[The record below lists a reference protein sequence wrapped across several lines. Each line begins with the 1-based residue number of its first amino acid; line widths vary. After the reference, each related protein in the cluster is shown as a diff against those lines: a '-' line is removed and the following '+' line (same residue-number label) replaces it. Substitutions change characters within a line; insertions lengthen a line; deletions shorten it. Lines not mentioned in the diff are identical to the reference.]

1 MDAKSKKLKLGS
13 DESFR
18 QKTEEGT
25 MLEEINDQLNHPDS
39 VPGLRDMSRYP
50 GRTIIMTD
58 IHGCDRELEL
68 LLNKVQINPLKDRL
82 IFLGD
87 LFDRGRQSYEVFRRI
102 QKMQIMFG
110 DRLILI
116 RGNHDQMLLN
126 TIEDFSEMRLWSL
139 NGGRK
144 TVSSFK
150 EHGDDIRSAQPM
162 VEKMPFWFETDQFI
176 CVHAG
181 LTSPV
186 PEENDQVT
194 VLWDRGVSYGEYEGK
209 LGIGGHTP
217 MKQVVWWMPG
227 KNYMIL
233 REHSRLP
240 LPEKGFICLDTG
252 CVFGGK
258 LSAMIIEGE
267 EFEIRSVPGKKA

>member
-1 MDAKSKKLKLGS
+1 
-13 DESFR
+13 
-18 QKTEEGT
+18 
-25 MLEEINDQLNHPDS
+25 MLEKVSDQSKSPDA
-39 VPGLRDMSRYP
+39 VPGLRDLTRYP
-50 GRTIIMTD
+50 GRTVIMTD

-68 LLNKVQINPLKDRL
+68 LLEKVQINPLKDRL

-87 LFDRGRQSYEVFRRI
+87 LFDRGNQSYEVFRRI
-102 QKMQIMFG
+102 QKMQTMFG
-110 DRLILI
+110 ERLILI
-116 RGNHDQMLLN
+116 RGNHDQMMLN
-126 TIEDFSEMRLWSL
+126 TIRDFSEINLWNL
-139 NGGRK
+139 NGGQK
-144 TVSSFK
+144 TIASFRS
-150 EHGDDIRSAQPM
+150 HDDTVYSAESL
-162 VEKMPFWFETDQFI
+162 VEGMPYWFETDQFI

-181 LTSPV
+181 LVSEI

-194 VLWDRGVSYGEYEGK
+194 VLWDRGVSYGEYDGK

-233 REHSRLP
+233 REGRRLP
-240 LPEKGFICLDTG
+240 LPDKGFICLDTG

-267 EFEIRSVPGKKA
+267 EFEILSVHRQKDDKIS

>member
-1 MDAKSKKLKLGS
+1 MIEKVY
-13 DESFR
+13 
-18 QKTEEGT
+18 
-25 MLEEINDQLNHPDS
+25 DQLNHPDS

-102 QKMQIMFG
+102 QKMQKMFG

-126 TIEDFSEMRLWSL
+126 TIQDFSEMRLWSL

-162 VEKMPFWFETDQFI
+162 VENMPFWFETDQFI

-181 LTSPV
+181 LVSQV

-233 REHSRLP
+233 RENSRLP

-267 EFEIRSVPGKKA
+267 EFEIRSVSGKKV